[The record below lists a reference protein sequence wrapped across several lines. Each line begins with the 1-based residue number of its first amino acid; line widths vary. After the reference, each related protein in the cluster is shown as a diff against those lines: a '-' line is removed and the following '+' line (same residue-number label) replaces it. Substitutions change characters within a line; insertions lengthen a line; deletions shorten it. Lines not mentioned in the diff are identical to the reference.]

1 MTNSNRFVMLDGLRG
16 FAALAVLSFHAVV
29 VTNYMYLDSFYLF
42 VDFFFVLSGF
52 VLQPSMPQSFEKFG
66 RSSARFILQRI
77 LRFWP
82 MLIAVTALTWAI
94 YRVQQSDPNV
104 WPDANYSD
112 GNFRASFFLLQL
124 FVASAIGMNWAL
136 WSLSAEWFG
145 NLAYTPL
152 TAVKRNIGI
161 IAGIVIG
168 YAALA
173 YGLNT
178 DKDFIGDSWSY
189 GSGPIAHWEAF
200 GRMMAEFGFGL
211 LARKYLHKLEK
222 VQNLWYLLGSIA
234 LTAVLFWSHGQLQ
247 GDYVYWTTYFAG
259 PVFAFLVLQAAAINV
274 SSEKWLGMG
283 LGFLGKMSFGI
294 YAYHVVLLMAYDH
307 IVAAPVFPENPGS
320 KLWRNYLLTKIV
332 VVSLTA
338 IVLAYYT
345 NRLVESP
352 IQRLGRRALKRL

>member
-1 MTNSNRFVMLDGLRG
+1 MSNSQRFVLLDGLRG
-16 FAALAVLSFHAVV
+16 LAALGVVSFHTVV

-66 RSSARFILQRI
+66 RNSSRFILNRI

-82 MLIAVTALTWAI
+82 MLIAVTALTWVI
-94 YRVQQSDPNV
+94 YRIQQSDPNV
-104 WPDANYSD
+104 WPDPNYSD

-124 FVASAIGMNWAL
+124 FIASAIGMNWAL

-145 NLAYTPL
+145 NLAYVPL
-152 TAVKRNIGI
+152 TPFKRNLGI
-161 IAGIVIG
+161 IAGIVLG
-168 YAALA
+168 YVALA

-178 DKDFIGDSWSY
+178 DKEFIGDSWSF

-200 GRMMAEFGFGL
+200 GRMLAEFGFGL
-211 LARKYLHKLEK
+211 LARKYLPKLGK
-222 VQNLWYLLGSIA
+222 MQNIWYLLGSIA
-234 LTAVLFWSHGQLQ
+234 LAVALFWSHDKLQ

-259 PVFAFLVLQAAAINV
+259 PIFAFLVLQAAAYNP
-274 SSEKWLGMG
+274 SSEKWAGASLA
-283 LGFLGKMSFGI
+283 FLGKMSFGI

-307 IVAAPVFPENPGS
+307 IIPGPVLPENPGS
-320 KLWRNYLLTKIV
+320 KVWVSYLITKIV
-332 VVSLTA
+332 TVSFIA

-345 NRLVESP
+345 NRLVETP

>member
-1 MTNSNRFVMLDGLRG
+1 MTQPQRFVVLDGLRG
-16 FAALAVLSFHAVV
+16 LAALAVLSFHAVV

-52 VLQPSMPQSFEKFG
+52 VLQPSMPQNFDKFG

-82 MLIAVTALTWAI
+82 MLIAVTALTWVI
-94 YRVQQSDPNV
+94 YRIQQSDPEV
-104 WPDANYSD
+104 WPDPNYSD
-112 GNFRASFFLLQL
+112 SNFRASFFLLQM
-124 FVASAIGMNWAL
+124 FIASAIGMNWAL

-161 IAGIVIG
+161 IAGILIG
-168 YAALA
+168 YVALA

-211 LARKYLHKLEK
+211 LARKYLHKLKEF
-222 VQNLWYLLGSIA
+222 QNVWFLIGSIA
-234 LTAVLFWSHGQLQ
+234 LTFALFWSHDKLQ

-259 PVFAFLVLQAAAINV
+259 PVFALLVLQAAAFNP
-274 SSEKWLGMG
+274 SSEKWLGKG

-307 IVAAPVFPENPGS
+307 IVAAPFLPENPGS
-320 KLWRNYLLTKIV
+320 KIWRSYLLTKII
-332 VVSLTA
+332 VVSVIA